1 VVVAALDVVETCV
14 GAVFEKANTSNTA
27 APCGWTAEQ
36 RRLSDP
42 PNLFSS
48 LAGRSSGETG
58 TNDKQAR
65 PLVLRPGGGGEPQGL
80 VRNSTYLM
88 P

>member
-27 APCGWTAEQ
+27 APSLWVDCRTPSII
-36 RRLSDP
+36 R
-42 PNLFSS
+42 SS
-48 LAGRSSGETG
+48 ESLLLVAGRSTGETG
-58 TNDKQAR
+58 TNDKQAH
-65 PLVLRPGGGGEPQGL
+65 PLVLRSRGGELLGL